1 MKSGLF
7 DSVFILKTFPSYSF
21 VSFRNRIE
29 LRPKDLAEEAFSIN
43 LITKVFSDKVKIT
56 EQF

>member
-43 LITKVFSDKVKIT
+43 LITKAFSDKVKIT
-56 EQF
+56 